1 MATLASLQNLKNKNI
16 LVLGGSGYLGTAACE
31 VFAELGANIIV
42 ASRSKKNCEE
52 VINRISK
59 GENQFHSSIDCD
71 ISKKESIQNLS
82 KFIKDKYKKINVLVI
97 CAWNGKKNSWESI
110 DQKDWESDIDICLNS
125 NFKVIKIMQ
134 ETLTSPSKIILVSS
148 MYGIVAPNP
157 SLYENV
163 PQENPPSYGVA
174 KAGIIQFTKYL
185 AAWLAKDKITV
196 NCISPGPFPF
206 PSVKKDYPD
215 FCDRLKKKN
224 PMAKL
229 GIPDDLKGVF
239 ALLSTKSSDFITGQ
253 NISVDG
259 GWTIW

>member
-1 MATLASLQNLKNKNI
+1 MTTLASLQNLKDKNI
-16 LVLGGSGYLGTAACE
+16 LVLGGSGYLGSAACE
-31 VFAELGANIIV
+31 VFAELGANVIV
-42 ASRSKKNCEE
+42 SSRSKESCEK
-52 VINRISK
+52 VSK
-59 GENQFHSSIDCD
+59 ILVKDIDQLHSTIDCD
-71 ISKKESIQNLS
+71 ITKKESVQNLR
-82 KFIKDKYKKINVLVI
+82 KFIKTKYKNINVLVI

-110 DQKDWESDIDICLNS
+110 NQVDWDSEIEICLNS
-125 NFKVIKIMQ
+125 NFRVIKTLQ
-134 ETLTSPSKIILVSS
+134 DTLTNPSKIVLVSS

-157 SLYENV
+157 SLYEKV

-206 PSVKKDYPD
+206 PSVIKEYPE
-215 FCDRLKKKN
+215 FCNRLKKKN
-224 PMAKL
+224 PMHKL
-229 GIPDDLKGVF
+229 GSPDDLKGVF
-239 ALLSTKSSDFITGQ
+239 ALLSSKASDFMTGQ

>member
-1 MATLASLQNLKNKNI
+1 
-16 LVLGGSGYLGTAACE
+16 
-31 VFAELGANIIV
+31 
-42 ASRSKKNCEE
+42 
-52 VINRISK
+52 
-59 GENQFHSSIDCD
+59 
-71 ISKKESIQNLS
+71 
-82 KFIKDKYKKINVLVI
+82 
-97 CAWNGKKNSWESI
+97 
-110 DQKDWESDIDICLNS
+110 
-125 NFKVIKIMQ
+125 MQ
-134 ETLTSPSKIILVSS
+134 ETLTSPSKNHLSIFNVRDCCSK
-148 MYGIVAPNP
+148 P
-157 SLYENV
+157 SLYKNV

-229 GIPDDLKGVF
+229 GKPDDLKGVF
-239 ALLSTKSSDFITGQ
+239 ALLSTKASDFMTGQ